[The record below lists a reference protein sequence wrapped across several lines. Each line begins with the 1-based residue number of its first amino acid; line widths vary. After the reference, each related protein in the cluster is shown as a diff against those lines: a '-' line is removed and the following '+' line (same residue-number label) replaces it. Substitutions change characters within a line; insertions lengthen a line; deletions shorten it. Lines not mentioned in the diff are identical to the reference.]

1 MFWCIG
7 GGIFFFAL
15 GMFLFWKPDL
25 VWKLTE
31 EWKSYCADE
40 PSEFY
45 LKVTQIS
52 GILLALFGIAAMI
65 LPFIVEQQLLI
76 VRAHF

>member
-1 MFWCIG
+1 MPWCIG

-45 LKVTQIS
+45 LKVTKIC
-52 GILLALFGIAAMI
+52 GILLALFGIVVMI
-65 LPFIVEQQLLI
+65 LPFIVE
-76 VRAHF
+76 

>member
-1 MFWCIG
+1 MSWCIG

-15 GMFLFWKPDL
+15 EMFLFWKPDL

-45 LKVTQIS
+45 LKVTKIC
-52 GILLALFGIAAMI
+52 GILFALFGIVVMI
-65 LPFIVEQQLLI
+65 LPFIVE
-76 VRAHF
+76 

>member
-7 GGIFFFAL
+7 GEIFLFAL

-45 LKVTQIS
+45 LKVTKIC
-52 GILLALFGIAAMI
+52 GILLALFGIVVMI
-65 LPFIVEQQLLI
+65 LPFIVE
-76 VRAHF
+76 

>member
-1 MFWCIG
+1 MSWCIG

-31 EWKSYCADE
+31 EWRAYCADE

-52 GILLALFGIAAMI
+52 GILLALFGIVVMI
-65 LPFIVEQQLLI
+65 LPFIVE
-76 VRAHF
+76 

>member
-40 PSEFY
+40 PSECY

-52 GILLALFGIAAMI
+52 GILLALFGIVVMI
-65 LPFIVEQQLLI
+65 LSFIVE
-76 VRAHF
+76 

>member
-7 GGIFFFAL
+7 GEIFFFAL
-15 GMFLFWKPDL
+15 VCSFLETGF
-25 VWKLTE
+25 TE

-45 LKVTQIS
+45 LKVTKIC
-52 GILLALFGIAAMI
+52 GILLALFGIVVMI
-65 LPFIVEQQLLI
+65 LPFIVE
-76 VRAHF
+76 

>member
-52 GILLALFGIAAMI
+52 GILLALFGIVVMI

>member
-1 MFWCIG
+1 MSWCIG
-7 GGIFFFAL
+7 GETFFFAL

-31 EWKSYCADE
+31 EWRAYCADE

-52 GILLALFGIAAMI
+52 GILLALFGIVVMI
-65 LPFIVEQQLLI
+65 LPFIVE
-76 VRAHF
+76 

>member
-1 MFWCIG
+1 MLWCIG

-40 PSEFY
+40 PSESY

-52 GILLALFGIAAMI
+52 GILLALFGIVVMI
-65 LPFIVEQQLLI
+65 LPFIVE
-76 VRAHF
+76 

>member
-40 PSEFY
+40 PSECY
-45 LKVTQIS
+45 LKVTKIC
-52 GILLALFGIAAMI
+52 GILLALFGIVVMI
-65 LPFIVEQQLLI
+65 LPFIVE
-76 VRAHF
+76 

>member
-52 GILLALFGIAAMI
+52 GILLALFGIVVMI
-65 LPFIVEQQLLI
+65 LLFIVE
-76 VRAHF
+76 

>member
-1 MFWCIG
+1 
-7 GGIFFFAL
+7 
-15 GMFLFWKPDL
+15 MFLFWKPDL

-52 GILLALFGIAAMI
+52 GILLALFGIVVMI
-65 LPFIVEQQLLI
+65 LPFIVE
-76 VRAHF
+76 

>member
-1 MFWCIG
+1 MSWCIG
-7 GGIFFFAL
+7 GGIFFFVL
-15 GMFLFWKPDL
+15 GMFLFWKLDL

-52 GILLALFGIAAMI
+52 GILLALFGIVVMI
-65 LPFIVEQQLLI
+65 LPFIVE
-76 VRAHF
+76 

>member
-7 GGIFFFAL
+7 GRIFFFAL

-52 GILLALFGIAAMI
+52 GILLALFGIVVMI
-65 LPFIVEQQLLI
+65 LPFIVE
-76 VRAHF
+76 

>member
-31 EWKSYCADE
+31 EWRAYCADE

-45 LKVTQIS
+45 LKVIQTS
-52 GILLALFGIAAMI
+52 GILLALFGIVMMI
-65 LPFIVEQQLLI
+65 LPFIVE
-76 VRAHF
+76 

>member
-1 MFWCIG
+1 MSWGIG
-7 GGIFFFAL
+7 GGIFFCAL

-52 GILLALFGIAAMI
+52 GILLALFGIVVMI
-65 LPFIVEQQLLI
+65 LPFIVE
-76 VRAHF
+76 

>member
-1 MFWCIG
+1 MLWCIG

-31 EWKSYCADE
+31 EWKAYCADE

-45 LKVTQIS
+45 LKVTKIC
-52 GILLALFGIAAMI
+52 GILLALFGIVVMI
-65 LPFIVEQQLLI
+65 LPFIVE
-76 VRAHF
+76 

>member
-1 MFWCIG
+1 MPWCIG

-31 EWKSYCADE
+31 KWKSYCADE

-45 LKVTQIS
+45 LKVTKIC
-52 GILLALFGIAAMI
+52 GILLALFGIVVMI
-65 LPFIVEQQLLI
+65 LPFIVE
-76 VRAHF
+76 

>member
-7 GGIFFFAL
+7 GETFFFAL

-31 EWKSYCADE
+31 EWKAYCADE

-52 GILLALFGIAAMI
+52 GILLALFGIVVMI
-65 LPFIVEQQLLI
+65 LSFIVE
-76 VRAHF
+76 

>member
-1 MFWCIG
+1 MRKEREANVLVYWGRNFLLC
-7 GGIFFFAL
+7 L
-15 GMFLFWKPDL
+15 GMFLFWKLDL

-31 EWKSYCADE
+31 EWKSYCAEE

-52 GILLALFGIAAMI
+52 GILLALFGIVVMI
-65 LPFIVEQQLLI
+65 LPFIVE
-76 VRAHF
+76 

>member
-1 MFWCIG
+1 MSWCIA

-52 GILLALFGIAAMI
+52 GILLALFGIVVMI
-65 LPFIVEQQLLI
+65 LPFIVE
-76 VRAHF
+76 

>member
-1 MFWCIG
+1 MPWCIG

-52 GILLALFGIAAMI
+52 GILLALFGIVVMI
-65 LPFIVEQQLLI
+65 LPFIVE
-76 VRAHF
+76 

>member
-45 LKVTQIS
+45 LKVTKIC
-52 GILLALFGIAAMI
+52 GIFLALFGIVVMI
-65 LPFIVEQQLLI
+65 LPFIVE
-76 VRAHF
+76 

>member
-1 MFWCIG
+1 MSWCIG

-15 GMFLFWKPDL
+15 GMFFWKPDL

-31 EWKSYCADE
+31 EWKAYCADE

-45 LKVTQIS
+45 LKVTKIC

-65 LPFIVEQQLLI
+65 LPFIVE
-76 VRAHF
+76 

>member
-40 PSEFY
+40 TSEFY
-45 LKVTQIS
+45 LKVTKIY
-52 GILLALFGIAAMI
+52 GILLALFGIVVMI
-65 LPFIVEQQLLI
+65 LPFIVE
-76 VRAHF
+76 

>member
-7 GGIFFFAL
+7 SGIFFFAL

-45 LKVTQIS
+45 LKVTKIY
-52 GILLALFGIAAMI
+52 GILLALFGIVVMI
-65 LPFIVEQQLLI
+65 LPFIVE
-76 VRAHF
+76 

>member
-45 LKVTQIS
+45 LKVTKIC
-52 GILLALFGIAAMI
+52 GILLALFGIVVMI
-65 LPFIVEQQLLI
+65 LSFIVE
-76 VRAHF
+76 